1 MTAPARALFRPPPG
15 ASQTAAWALLPLR
28 AFLGLTFCYAGL
40 QKLANPAF
48 FESANPASIQSQLAA
63 AARRSPIHVFLGP
76 LVHVAVPLGL
86 LIAVGEIAVGLGT
99 LLGLYARAA
108 AIGGALIS
116 FMLFLTVSFH
126 TNPYYTGSD
135 IGFVFAWLP
144 FVVAGAGSLSAD
156 ALIVEAAARAR
167 ARSRKGN
174 RRAVDP
180 GRRELVTRAGAAT
193 AVAGGAVV
201 LAGLT
206 AAVGRLFGGGRPA
219 AAGALVAGGAADPT
233 TTAAAPATTSAP
245 TTAGP
250 SGADPSTST
259 APTTAASHPPGVR
272 LGPASSVPVGG
283 AATFSDPRTGDPGI
297 VLQPDAGHFLAFDA
311 VCPHAGCTV
320 EYDGSQRLFVCPCHG
335 SQFNGR
341 TGDVEVGPA
350 QSGLS
355 KISVAEGSD
364 GQLYAQ

>member
-1 MTAPARALFRPPPG
+1 MTAPARALFSPPPG

-48 FESANPASIQSQLAA
+48 LQSANPASIQSQLAA

-86 LIAVGEIAVGLGT
+86 LIALGEIAVGLGT

-108 AIGGALIS
+108 AVGGALIS
-116 FMLFLTVSFH
+116 LMLFLAVSFH

-167 ARSRKGN
+167 SRTGN

-193 AVAGGAVV
+193 VVAGGAVV

-206 AAVGRLFGGGRPA
+206 AAVGRLFSGGRPA
-219 AAGALVAGGAADPT
+219 AASALAAGGAADPT
-233 TTAAAPATTSAP
+233 TTTSGPEATSAP
-245 TTAGP
+245 TSAGP
-250 SGADPSTST
+250 SGADPSRSTTS
-259 APTTAASHPPGVR
+259 TTAASHPPGVR
-272 LGPASSVPVGG
+272 LGPASRVPVGG

-297 VLQPDAGHFLAFDA
+297 VLQPDAGNFLAFDA